1 LSTIPSTIDLKEFE
15 AFIFDLDG
23 CIYIGKSVI
32 PGAHDVIER
41 LRELG
46 KKILFV
52 TNNATKTPNEF
63 ASKLRGFGI
72 KASANDVLT
81 SATATSMYLLEEFGK
96 CYVYPVGG
104 RGLTEELRR
113 QGHRVVSI
121 NRIDE
126 ADTVVACLDLKFSYA
141 KLRTASDAIRKG
153 KRFIATNV
161 DPVVPVEGGFLPGAG
176 AIVSAITTATNKE
189 PYVIGKPSKHMF
201 TLAFR
206 KFGASPKEAVVVGD
220 RLDTDIKGGNDAGA
234 FTLLVLSGAT
244 SADMLHKVSDLK
256 LTPCLTLPDVSHM
269 RPYLS

>member
-1 LSTIPSTIDLKEFE
+1 MKEFE

-23 CIYIGKSVI
+23 CIYIGKSII
-32 PGAHDVIER
+32 PGARDVMER

-46 KKILFV
+46 KSVLFV
-52 TNNATKTPNEF
+52 TNNATKTPSEF
-63 ASKLRGFGI
+63 ASKLRSFGI
-72 KASANDVLT
+72 KVSADDVLT
-81 SATATSMYLLEEFGK
+81 SATATAMYLLEEFGK
-96 CYVYPVGG
+96 CAVYPVGG

-113 QGHRVVSI
+113 QGHRIVNIS
-121 NRIDE
+121 RIDE
-126 ADTVVACLDLKFSYA
+126 ADTVVACLDFKFSYE
-141 KLRTASDAIRKG
+141 KLRAASNVIRNG

-189 PYVIGKPSKHMF
+189 PYVVGKPSKHML

-206 KFGASPKEAVVVGD
+206 KLGASPEKTVVVGD

-244 SADMLHKVSDLK
+244 SADAFHKVNDLK
-256 LTPCLTLPDVSHM
+256 FAPRLTLPNVGHM
-269 RPYLS
+269 TPYLS